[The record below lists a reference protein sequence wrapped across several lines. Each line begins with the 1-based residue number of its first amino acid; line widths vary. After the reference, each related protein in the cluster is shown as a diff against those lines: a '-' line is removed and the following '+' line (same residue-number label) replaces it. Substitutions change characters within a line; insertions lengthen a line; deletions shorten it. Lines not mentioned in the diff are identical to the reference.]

1 MQSTVVRQTLMA
13 LPMSL
18 LLPRPA
24 LAFFSAIGSR
34 PSRQSTP
41 SWLQSTVTAQSVV
54 MKAGGRGQKRQTPP
68 ASPGG
73 VGGGSRPCVGAGVG
87 GNAVAGVSAGAAQS
101 MSDVFKLNAGYLAD
115 LDVAWQKVTGHPV
128 FQGIHRTYTSPIG
141 MTGFDLQ
148 EFTTSIEKH
157 GTYTCGGNLFW
168 ADLFYT
174 GTPGV
179 PINRRGAPVLVRVT
193 PPPPPADCH
202 AHVYRHI
209 HTCT

>member
-1 MQSTVVRQTLMA
+1 
-13 LPMSL
+13 
-18 LLPRPA
+18 
-24 LAFFSAIGSR
+24 
-34 PSRQSTP
+34 
-41 SWLQSTVTAQSVV
+41 
-54 MKAGGRGQKRQTPP
+54 
-68 ASPGG
+68 
-73 VGGGSRPCVGAGVG
+73 
-87 GNAVAGVSAGAAQS
+87 

-128 FQGIHRTYTSPIG
+128 FQGIHRTDTSPIG

-179 PINRRGAPVLVRVT
+179 PINRRGAPILVRVA
-193 PPPPPADCH
+193 PPPLSESGC
-202 AHVYRHI
+202 VYS
-209 HTCT
+209 T